1 MRTKTFVIG
10 IVSLLILVAGG
21 YYYSTVNADF
31 KEKST
36 AYISKYILGETEEI
50 FQPKIEKE
58 VYAIADGT
66 GSRYLNY
73 AIPELN
79 TVFIKKVLDAMY
91 NRDGGKF
98 WLSYIDRDSKNN
110 QVLYIR
116 IEPRKK
122 MTKPVR
128 KDGETSFSYS
138 DRVKEWKQ
146 KVPEYR
152 KDSVRHLN
160 RFIAER
166 DEFINQANVML
177 KKVYTKGTIDNQ
189 WTDAIGTLN
198 AAVSTVS
205 QSNNDTSEKFIV
217 CFSDME
223 QDAPY
228 LSPKPVLDRIPS
240 NIRVLAVN
248 PVQGSSRMI
257 ADNILEIEHTDRL
270 LEIMFNH

>member
-1 MRTKTFVIG
+1 MKIKVIVIG

-21 YYYSTVNADF
+21 YYYSTVNAEF

-36 AYISKYILGETEEI
+36 AFIGKHILGETEEI
-50 FQPKIEKE
+50 VEPKIVKE

-73 AIPELN
+73 AIPELD
-79 TVFIKKVLDAMY
+79 TVFIRNALNAMY
-91 NRDGGKF
+91 NQDGGKF

-110 QVLYIR
+110 NVLYIR
-116 IEPRKK
+116 IEPQKRT
-122 MTKPVR
+122 TKPVR

-138 DRVKEWKQ
+138 NRVKEWEQ
-146 KVPEYR
+146 KIPEYR
-152 KDSVRHLN
+152 QDSIKHLN
-160 RFIAER
+160 HFITGR
-166 DEFINQANVML
+166 DKFIKQSVVLL
-177 KKVYTKGTIDNQ
+177 KKVYTKGTSDNQ
-189 WTDAIGTLN
+189 WTDAIGSIN

-205 QSNNDTSEKFIV
+205 QSTNDTSEKYIV

-228 LSPKPVLDRIPS
+228 LSPKPVLNRIPS

-257 ADNILEIEHTDRL
+257 AENILEIEHTDRL
-270 LEIMFNH
+270 LEIMFKH

>member
-1 MRTKTFVIG
+1 MKTKAIVIG

-21 YYYSTVNADF
+21 YYYSTVNAEF

-36 AYISKYILGETEEI
+36 AFIGKHILGETEEI
-50 FQPKIEKE
+50 VEAKIEKE

-73 AIPELN
+73 AIPELD
-79 TVFIKKVLDAMY
+79 TVFIRNVLDAMY
-91 NRDGGKF
+91 NHDGGKF

-122 MTKPVR
+122 TTKPVR

-138 DRVKEWKQ
+138 NRLKEWEQ

-152 KDSVRHLN
+152 QDSARHLN
-160 RFIAER
+160 QFIAER
-166 DEFINQANVML
+166 DKFINKALAML
-177 KKVYTKGTIDNQ
+177 KKVYTKGTSDNQ
-189 WTDAIGTLN
+189 WTDAVGSLN
-198 AAVSTVS
+198 AAVSAVS
-205 QSNNDTSEKFIV
+205 QSTNDMSEKYIV

-228 LSPKPVLDRIPS
+228 LSPKPVLNGIPS

-270 LEIMFNH
+270 FEIMFNH

>member
-1 MRTKTFVIG
+1 MNTKFIIIG
-10 IVSLLILVAGG
+10 IVTLLILSAGG
-21 YYYSTVNADF
+21 YYYSSVNTEF

-36 AYISKYILGETEEI
+36 AFIGKHILGETEEI
-50 FQPKIEKE
+50 VESKIEKE

-73 AIPELN
+73 AIPELD
-79 TVFIKKVLDAMY
+79 TEFIRNVLDAMY
-91 NRDGGKF
+91 NQDGGKF

-122 MTKPVR
+122 TTKPVR
-128 KDGETSFSYS
+128 KDGETSFDYS
-138 DRVKEWKQ
+138 NRVQDWEQ
-146 KVPEYR
+146 NIPEYR
-152 KDSVRHLN
+152 KDSINHLN
-160 RFIAER
+160 HFITER
-166 DEFINQANVML
+166 DKFIIQAFVQL
-177 KKVYTKGTIDNQ
+177 KKVYTKGTSDNQ
-189 WTDAIGTLN
+189 WTDAIGSLN

-205 QSNNDTSEKFIV
+205 QSDNVTSEKYIV

-228 LSPKPVLDRIPS
+228 LSPKPVLNGIPS

-270 LEIMFNH
+270 FEIMFNQ